1 MKKDQDYSMLKVSI
15 FDQERKLYEDLASQI
30 NLPGEE
36 GEFTVLDFHAPMIS
50 LLKAGQIRVDG
61 KYLSINQG
69 IALVN
74 RNELFI
80 LVER

>member
-1 MKKDQDYSMLKVSI
+1 MTGDQGSSMLKVSI
-15 FDQERKLYEDLASQI
+15 FDQEKKLYEDLASQI

-50 LLKAGQIRVDG
+50 LLKAGQILVDG
-61 KYLSINQG
+61 QYLSISQG

>member
-1 MKKDQDYSMLKVSI
+1 MTEDQDFSMLKVSI
-15 FDQERKLYEDLASQI
+15 FDQETKLYEDLASQI

-36 GEFTVLDFHAPMIS
+36 GEFAVLDFHAPMIS
-50 LLKAGQIRVDG
+50 LLKAGQILVDG